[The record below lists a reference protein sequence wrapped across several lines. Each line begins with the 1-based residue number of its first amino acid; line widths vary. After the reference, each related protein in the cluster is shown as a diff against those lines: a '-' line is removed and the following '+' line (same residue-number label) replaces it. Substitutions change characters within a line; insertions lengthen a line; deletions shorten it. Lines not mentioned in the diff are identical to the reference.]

1 MVNTAFHFG
10 DPIAVVHSTETGAF
24 LAELPPPLR
33 LAVVYAPARVR
44 GAWAALLLLDHRLS
58 RAVAGASEP
67 LLAQVKLAWWRD
79 RMRTPASQWPQGEPL
94 LAALARFDGERPA
107 LEALVDAWEGLI
119 DGEAAVNE
127 TDRLAQARAG
137 AVAALARIS
146 DCPVN
151 GGAIEVLAR
160 RWTVPDAAQAETVRL
175 PRALRPLVILANL
188 PRSSDAGPLA
198 MLRIVRLGLFGR

>member
-1 MVNTAFHFG
+1 MVNTAFHLG
-10 DPIAVVHSTETGAF
+10 DPIAVVQDTETGAF
-24 LAELPPPLR
+24 LVELPPPLR
-33 LAVVYAPARVR
+33 LAVAYAPARVR

-146 DCPVN
+146 DCPAN

>member
-1 MVNTAFHFG
+1 MVNTAFHLG
-10 DPIAVVHSTETGAF
+10 VPIAVVQDTETGAC

-44 GAWAALLLLDHRLS
+44 GVWSALLLIDHRLS

-79 RMRTPASQWPQGEPL
+79 RMRTPAAQWPQGEPL

-119 DGEAAVNE
+119 GGETDE
-127 TDRLAQARAG
+127 PEMDRLAQARAG
-137 AVAALARIS
+137 AVAALARVS
-146 DCPVN
+146 DCPAN
-151 GGAIEVLAR
+151 ADAIEVLAR
-160 RWTVPDAAQAETVRL
+160 RWTGSDAAQADTVRL
-175 PRALRPLVILANL
+175 PRALRPLAILANL
-188 PRSSDAGPLA
+188 PRSSDAGPWA

>member
-1 MVNTAFHFG
+1 M
-10 DPIAVVHSTETGAF
+10 VHSTETGAF

-44 GAWAALLLLDHRLS
+44 GVWSALLLLDHRLS